1 MNIEK
6 ELDKVQKE
14 IYNIENKIEISQNK
28 KISSNKS
35 LYDKLNKLYERQAE
49 LEKMKYQQKG
59 VKASIEKYLPFL
71 HMKLKI
77 IDTYGDFD
85 DRIIDTMDFEVLAEC
100 IMLKKNSK
108 INKAT
113 ENKRLRAKALFDCL
127 LNDKPLIM
135 FDGKET
141 TILENKINGFIIKKV
156 VDK

>member
-59 VKASIEKYLPFL
+59 VKANIEKYLPFFA
-71 HMKLKI
+71 
-77 IDTYGDFD
+77 Y
-85 DRIIDTMDFEVLAEC
+85 E
-100 IMLKKNSK
+100 
-108 INKAT
+108 
-113 ENKRLRAKALFDCL
+113 
-127 LNDKPLIM
+127 
-135 FDGKET
+135 
-141 TILENKINGFIIKKV
+141 IK
-156 VDK
+156 DNRYIRRF

>member
-1 MNIEK
+1 MKNIC
-6 ELDKVQKE
+6 L
-14 IYNIENKIEISQNK
+14 
-28 KISSNKS
+28 
-35 LYDKLNKLYERQAE
+35 
-49 LEKMKYQQKG
+49 
-59 VKASIEKYLPFL
+59 FL

-113 ENKRLRAKALFDCL
+113 ENKRLRARALFDCL